1 MDWDEHDVDVVPTP
15 TDKGRESLAEAI
27 EAQGGYNVDLFTPP
41 DMGFTQPT
49 YTVQE
54 LEQDLVDF
62 DQLSGQ
68 NESEPAAYNCA
79 YLDIEAREENGR
91 EDTRP
96 PKRRCLN
103 RRAIILD
110 NSD

>member
-1 MDWDEHDVDVVPTP
+1 
-15 TDKGRESLAEAI
+15 
-27 EAQGGYNVDLFTPP
+27 
-41 DMGFTQPT
+41 MGFTQPT

-79 YLDIEAREENGR
+79 YLDIEAREENER
-91 EDTRP
+91 EDIRP

-110 NSD
+110 DSD